1 MIFLGAVNIERS
13 KLLDFDGLSVM
24 LGRTLR
30 GCRPQRLQLGAR
42 ACTEAADPLLVL
54 NAREVNA
61 QNYSDF
67 YYDAHTKHYTGQLKT
82 LKGWCGS
89 KHFADKVLHTDFIH
103 TCAGHPVYIAYADNY
118 EDLRERFGKTV
129 ENFRNLL
136 NLEPPRV
143 LTFALDR
150 GIFSREIFQRIV
162 ADACFHLV
170 TWEKDYKRGPWRP
183 WNEKEVQGAF
193 LASGRAAGSFV
204 LQA

>member
-1 MIFLGAVNIERS
+1 M
-13 KLLDFDGLSVM
+13 
-24 LGRTLR
+24 
-30 GCRPQRLQLGAR
+30 
-42 ACTEAADPLLVL
+42 
-54 NAREVNA
+54 NA

-193 LASGRAAGSFV
+193 VMERCRNRAEDIKKYSFEYLDQDWDKDADMRLLRVRATNPKARTIESGILSAPTHMAR
-204 LQA
+204 